1 MFDWDDANI
10 DHIAR
15 HGLEPYEVEEALLDP
30 DLLTVT
36 AHKATTERRFAII
49 GASEAGRILFV
60 VYTLRGDDI
69 RPVTARE
76 ANATQ
81 KRRYR
86 KEQKQL

>member
-30 DLLTVT
+30 NLLTVT
-36 AHKATTERRFAII
+36 ARKTTEHRFAII

-81 KRRYR
+81 RRRYR
-86 KEQKQL
+86 KEQK

>member
-1 MFDWDDANI
+1 MFDWDDGNI

-30 DLLTVT
+30 NLLTVT
-36 AHKATTERRFAII
+36 SRKTTERRFAIT

-81 KRRYR
+81 RRRYR
-86 KEQKQL
+86 KEQK